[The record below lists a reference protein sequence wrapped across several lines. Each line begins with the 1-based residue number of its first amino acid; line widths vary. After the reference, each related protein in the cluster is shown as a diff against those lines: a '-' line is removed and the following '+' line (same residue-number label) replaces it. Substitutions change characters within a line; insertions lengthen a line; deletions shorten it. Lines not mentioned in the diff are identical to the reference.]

1 MIAITTS
8 LQSPEP
14 TIRLPSVDAS
24 DSVHIGTIAGV
35 AGCVAVIAI
44 LVVLVLLVVLIL
56 WKRKKDKEL
65 RAYVMSTITC
75 MLTLLNYHCPLLSLC
90 SGHVH
95 NPIYSIAEGLDDNL
109 DG

>member
-1 MIAITTS
+1 MGKVPYAITGVVAITTS

-24 DSVHIGTIAGV
+24 NSVHIGTIAGV

-65 RAYVMSTITC
+65 TTYVMSTIIACSYIYADTTK
-75 MLTLLNYHCPLLSLC
+75 LPLYPSLSM
-90 SGHVH
+90 
-95 NPIYSIAEGLDDNL
+95 
-109 DG
+109 